1 MDGGRGFGCWAEA
14 QIKVT
19 GVRVP
24 VRIKAP
30 SVKVSTRASAVHS
43 QRVTVH
49 TILLGRAKTDVCPIQ
64 LLGLHLIAL
73 HKYYSHTSNTILCS
87 KRKVSTCWKVQLHDA
102 RRSLLQSAAVKCRAG
117 ALGGQKGDWLLVIAG
132 TVNTAIHCA
141 LHTALL
147 VTRRT
152 SADQCSDGRPLY

>member
-1 MDGGRGFGCWAEA
+1 MDGGRGFWCWAEA

-19 GVRVP
+19 GVRVL

-73 HKYYSHTSNTILCS
+73 HKYCSHTFNTILCC
-87 KRKVSTCWKVQLHDA
+87 K
-102 RRSLLQSAAVKCRAG
+102 
-117 ALGGQKGDWLLVIAG
+117 
-132 TVNTAIHCA
+132 
-141 LHTALL
+141 
-147 VTRRT
+147 
-152 SADQCSDGRPLY
+152 

>member
-1 MDGGRGFGCWAEA
+1 MDGGRGFECWAEA

-43 QRVTVH
+43 RRVTVH

-73 HKYYSHTSNTILCS
+73 HKYYSHTFNTILSC
-87 KRKVSTCWKVQLHDA
+87 K
-102 RRSLLQSAAVKCRAG
+102 
-117 ALGGQKGDWLLVIAG
+117 
-132 TVNTAIHCA
+132 
-141 LHTALL
+141 
-147 VTRRT
+147 
-152 SADQCSDGRPLY
+152 